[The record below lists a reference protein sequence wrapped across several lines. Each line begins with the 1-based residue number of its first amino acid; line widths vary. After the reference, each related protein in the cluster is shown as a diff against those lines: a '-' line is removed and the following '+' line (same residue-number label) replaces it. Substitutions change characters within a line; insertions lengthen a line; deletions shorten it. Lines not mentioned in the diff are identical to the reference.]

1 MLKNSHELVK
11 VKTNVTSS
19 GDFKFICFGS
29 VVNGLKIRFLS
40 VYTPSNSSK
49 SLVTVLNML
58 ILIINFIPK
67 KFLFYILGEFKLPNI
82 GWNIPSKTY
91 NDCHK
96 SLIKFY
102 LYNLLTQ
109 LIDSTT
115 HKNGN
120 ILDLLLCNKWLWIEL
135 RFILFICL

>member
-1 MLKNSHELVK
+1 MINL
-11 VKTNVTSS
+11 
-19 GDFKFICFGS
+19 
-29 VVNGLKIRFLS
+29 IRH
-40 VYTPSNSSK
+40 
-49 SLVTVLNML
+49 
-58 ILIINFIPK
+58 FIPK
-67 KFLFYILGEFKLPNI
+67 KIYFYIFSDFKLLNI
-82 GWNIPSKTY
+82 DFNISSKTY

-120 ILDLLLCNKWLWIEL
+120 ILDLLLCNKWLCIKL
-135 RFILFICL
+135 RFRL